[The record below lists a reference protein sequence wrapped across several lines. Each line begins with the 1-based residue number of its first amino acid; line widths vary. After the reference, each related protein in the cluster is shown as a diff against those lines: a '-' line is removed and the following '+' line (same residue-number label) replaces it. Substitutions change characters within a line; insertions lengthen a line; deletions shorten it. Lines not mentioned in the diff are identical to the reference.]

1 MYWERNKNYQIHQ
14 GNKYAFFNIEHDL
27 IKVPELMKL
36 LQLNLVQHQ
45 NPGFLLGNMIITT
58 YMEKKPI
65 KNC

>member
-1 MYWERNKNYQIHQ
+1 MYRERNKNYQIHQ
-14 GNKYAFFNIEHDL
+14 GNKYAFLNIEQDL

-45 NPGFLLGNMIITT
+45 NSGFLLGNMIIKT